1 MAKRKRSKRK
11 KKCGPGRPI
20 GGKSHPAVRKY
31 WREAK
36 RRERARKR
44 RKERKL

>member
-1 MAKRKRSKRK
+1 MAKKKR
-11 KKCGPGRPI
+11 GRPR

-36 RRERARKR
+36 RRQKRKR
-44 RKERKL
+44 RKKR